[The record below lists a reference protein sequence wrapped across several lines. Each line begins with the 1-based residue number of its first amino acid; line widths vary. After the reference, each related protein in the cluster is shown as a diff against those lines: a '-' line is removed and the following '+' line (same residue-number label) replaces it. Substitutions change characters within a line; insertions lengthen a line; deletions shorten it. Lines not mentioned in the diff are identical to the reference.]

1 MSSVRN
7 AGLAI
12 TAAPHGNGEVG
23 NGGTEV
29 SGLGKGTK
37 LAGKQAKLPEPAWLE
52 THESTFAHFNNEI
65 AHIDRS
71 MDAMRLSFARGNILS
86 ALGHHQYNL
95 DFDELLLKSNNE
107 NLMRWAFKRDS
118 PSGLIYYEN
127 ILRDVALYSD
137 RVAQG
142 RCRVYQLQ
150 EELDAFGP
158 ATRPFAMAEESKI
171 HPLQR
176 RRSENRFT
184 KASPS
189 LVSHDSTSDTAHG
202 QAELND
208 TPHPFST
215 DLTPTP
221 TSFDVPSP
229 PIDPVVSADVNAM
242 DIPEQPAP
250 SPSRS
255 RPSITIR
262 QPQHGRRGRSI
273 HGEYAHAVTQSKRY

>member
-12 TAAPHGNGEVG
+12 TAAQHGNGEVG

-29 SGLGKGTK
+29 SGLGKGTE
-37 LAGKQAKLPEPAWLE
+37 LAGNQAAEPAWLE
-52 THESTFAHFNNEI
+52 THESTVAHFNNEL
-65 AHIDRS
+65 AHIARS
-71 MDAMRLSFARGNILS
+71 MDAMKLSFARGNIL
-86 ALGHHQYNL
+86 ATLGHHQSNL
-95 DFDELLLKSNNE
+95 VSDKLRLKSINE
-107 NLMRWAFKRDS
+107 NLMRWAFKRDT

-127 ILRDVALYSD
+127 TLRDVALYSD

-158 ATRPFAMAEESKI
+158 ATRPFAMAEESNI

-176 RRSENRFT
+176 QRSENRLT

-189 LVSHDSTSDTAHG
+189 LVSHDSTSDTAQG

-215 DLTPTP
+215 DLTPTT

-229 PIDPVVSADVNAM
+229 PNDPVVSADVNAM

-255 RPSITIR
+255 RPTSAIR
-262 QPQHGRRGRSI
+262 QPQRGPRGRSI
-273 HGEYAHAVTQSKRY
+273 HREYAHAVTQSKRY